1 MSSKETREFVCN
13 NCGAEYILIFDH
25 DEITDEP
32 TSCPFCSAPTE
43 DSAEMD
49 VNGFGLDFDE

>member
-1 MSSKETREFVCN
+1 MSNKETREFVCS
-13 NCGAEYILIFDH
+13 NCGAEYIIIYDH

-32 TSCPFCSAPTE
+32 TNCPFCSAVTD

>member
-1 MSSKETREFVCN
+1 MSSKETREYTCS

-32 TSCPFCSAPTE
+32 TNCPFCSALTDE
-43 DSAEMD
+43 SSEMD
-49 VNGFGLDFDE
+49 LDGLDFDE